1 MKLVIDLTSLYD
13 HITGIERFAMNLSLS
28 MIHAHP
34 EHTYYLLFKNEIHR
48 DFRETAGLPN
58 VRCDI
63 LRCRNRVIFN
73 QAVLSLKLYRI
84 KADIFFFPA
93 FCAPWLFFSPGIVD
107 TVHDLS
113 DFESFE
119 GKAPI
124 KVLYSRL
131 GVLHAKHC
139 SRHIVTVSEFSKSRI
154 IKLLGI
160 REEKISVIPNGVSE
174 NFILPKEKEYPGEE
188 NQGETKSGSGSFG
201 NATGKYHLPQKYIL
215 SVSTIEPRKNIRLLI
230 RAFLRIQDE
239 FPELHL
245 VLCGRAGWNLKEAL
259 GEDIGDLAEGK
270 VGTDGQRIHI
280 TGYVEDEDLPVIY
293 RNAQWF
299 VFPSRYEGFG
309 IPPLEAMASGCPV
322 ISSDAASMPEVLGE
336 SAVFFQSDSEEALV
350 RILQSS
356 LRMPQG
362 ERQERIR
369 KGQERASHFTWDRSA
384 DRLDQLLKR
393 ISS

>member
-13 HITGIERFAMNLSLS
+13 HITGIERFATNLSLA

-34 EHTYYLLFKNEIHR
+34 EHSYHLLFKNEIHK
-48 DFRETAGLPN
+48 DFRKTAEFAN
-58 VRCDI
+58 VRCSV
-63 LRCRNRVIFN
+63 LRCKNRVLFN
-73 QAVLSLKLYRI
+73 QAVLPLKLCRI
-84 KADIFFFPA
+84 KADVFFFPA
-93 FCAPWLFFSPGIVD
+93 FCAPWLFFSPKIAD
-107 TVHDLS
+107 TIHDLS
-113 DFESFE
+113 DYESFE
-119 GKAPI
+119 GKAPL

-131 GVLHAKHC
+131 GIVHAKHC
-139 SRHIVTVSEFSKSRI
+139 SRQIVTVSGFSKDRI

-160 REEKISVIPNGVSE
+160 REEKISVIPNGVSAD
-174 NFILPKEKEYPGEE
+174 FRFPGGEKELWEKEADTGLFE
-188 NQGETKSGSGSFG
+188 
-201 NATGKYHLPQKYIL
+201 AAAGKYHLPQKYLL

-239 FPELHL
+239 FPQLHL

-259 GEDIGDLAEGK
+259 GEDITGPQDDKA
-270 VGTDGQRIHI
+270 GTGRQRIHI

-336 SAVFFQSDSEEALV
+336 SAVYFRSDSEEELVQAL
-350 RILQSS
+350 RRS
-356 LRMPQG
+356 LMMPQKK
-362 ERQERIR
+362 RQERIR
-369 KGQERASHFTWDRSA
+369 KGLERASEFTWDRSA
-384 DRLDQLLKR
+384 EKLNKLFNEVFSL
-393 ISS
+393 